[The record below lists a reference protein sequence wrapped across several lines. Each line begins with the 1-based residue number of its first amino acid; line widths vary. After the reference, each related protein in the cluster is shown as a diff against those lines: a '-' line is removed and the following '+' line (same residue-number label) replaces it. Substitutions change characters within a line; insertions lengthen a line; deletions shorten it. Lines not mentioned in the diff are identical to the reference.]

1 MQGQNYAEP
10 VFQNPFAHTIP
21 VNAASFGA
29 KFQSKGEVYR
39 FLTHDCGTYLP
50 KYDTVTVY
58 HMKELASG

>member
-1 MQGQNYAEP
+1 MMNNRANQNNG
-10 VFQNPFAHTIP
+10 FD
-21 VNAASFGA
+21 NAANKVSVDAAAFGA